1 MNKNKT
7 YFSST
12 ENTIMH
18 EFKEIKNM
26 NDLLVNA
33 NIRKEKKRYMKKLEI
48 KLRKKNRKVTYS

>member
-1 MNKNKT
+1 MNSKR
-7 YFSST
+7 SR
-12 ENTIMH
+12 
-18 EFKEIKNM
+18 NM